1 MMELVSSAAH
11 DSPAPVPPVRSTPDV
26 LTAREREVT
35 RLVAQGHSNRD
46 IARALT
52 VEVKTV
58 EAHLTR
64 IFAKVG
70 VTSRVQVAIWARHDD
85 CDGHPPT

>member
-1 MMELVSSAAH
+1 MGEPLFRDAL
-11 DSPAPVPPVRSTPDV
+11 R
-26 LTAREREVT
+26 
-35 RLVAQGHSNRD
+35 SNRD

-70 VTSRVQVAIWARHDD
+70 ASSVFA
-85 CDGHPPT
+85 PTL